1 MKSYKI
7 LVPTDFSDTARC
19 ALAHAINLARK
30 FEGEIHLLHV
40 AEIPTPAIPDLP
52 LDIIDIVE
60 EKGIADLDELV
71 NSFEMDLP
79 EITRV
84 VRAGIPSKPPADV
97 VLEYAKDLQAD
108 VLVMGTHGRRGAR
121 RFLLGSVTEEVVR
134 RSICPVLTIR
144 KQKKVYLMPSVHK
157 ILVPID
163 FSDASKK
170 LVDLA
175 AEFALKLDAK
185 LTLMHVVDIEF
196 YPYYGLTED
205 PVRLIE
211 RNMIDIA
218 MDKLNDTVEML
229 RDQGVRANWE
239 TDTGRTVRV
248 VNEYAERKEIDLI
261 LVGSHG
267 RSGFDRLMLGS
278 ISEKVLRSAPCPVM
292 IMNTSVVETEP
303 VVESVS
309 RFRAPSMAH

>member
-30 FEGEIHLLHV
+30 FDGEIHLLHV

-71 NSFEMDLP
+71 NSFDMDLP

-97 VLEYAKDLQAD
+97 ILEYAKDLDAD
-108 VLVMGTHGRRGAR
+108 VLVIGTHGRRGAR

-134 RSICPVLTIR
+134 RAMCPVLTIR
-144 KQKKVYLMPSVHK
+144 KQKKAYLMPSVQR
-157 ILVPID
+157 ILVPVD

-175 AEFALKLDAK
+175 AELAQKLHARI
-185 LTLMHVVDIEF
+185 TLMHVVDIEF

-211 RNMIDIA
+211 RNMIDVS
-218 MDKLNDTVEML
+218 MNKLNEMVESL
-229 RDQGVRANWE
+229 RDRGVKANWE
-239 TDTGRTVRV
+239 TDTGHTVRV
-248 VNEYAERKEIDLI
+248 INEYAERNEIDLI
-261 LVGSHG
+261 LVGTHG

-278 ISEKVLRSAPCPVM
+278 IAEKILRSAFCPVM
-292 IMNTSVVETEP
+292 IMNTSKVESEKE
-303 VVESVS
+303 VESVA
-309 RFRAPSMAH
+309 RFQEPTAV